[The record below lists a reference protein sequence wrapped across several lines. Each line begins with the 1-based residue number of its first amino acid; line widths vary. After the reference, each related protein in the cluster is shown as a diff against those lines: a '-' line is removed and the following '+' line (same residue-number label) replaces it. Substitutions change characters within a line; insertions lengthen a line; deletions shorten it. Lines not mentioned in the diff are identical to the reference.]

1 MPTPPEGILFHNLYL
16 GGIALALG
24 SCAVA
29 AWIIGLALLNGAL
42 GFAAAVELGR
52 RHRRRCA
59 EAPQA
64 ETSEQASGEAADLSL
79 TTSDIL
85 AAIVPATD
93 PRREGTSADR
103 PPTVEKAGGAS
114 FAPPRSG
121 EPASGE
127 SPCGAAVHGLR
138 EASRHYQS
146 QLMEVDRRLRDPST
160 DDPSVVADCAATLRK
175 AGDEYLDHQRASGE
189 AFDAAYSGRSDLSGV
204 RDQVRS
210 ALETD
215 VSQIRQAAKT
225 LESPDLEGGVGESRQ
240 HVLAETAR
248 LLSAND
254 RLQEVLDAALVETAR
269 SENRLDAPWAEDQA
283 DVPGTLTSRTGLERQ
298 LARLWQDHPQHAP
311 PLAVAAI
318 DLDQF
323 GRINEHF
330 GRELGDRILR
340 AVATLV
346 SAEGPE
352 QAISARFSGQRFV
365 LAFPDGDLGRA
376 VSAVER
382 IRQVL
387 EKAHFRRNE
396 FDLQVTVSCGI
407 AAAAAPEDTSKTVCE
422 RAEAAMLE
430 AKRYGRNRTF
440 IHEGRYPTP
449 VAPPNLVVPE
459 KVVDL

>member
-1 MPTPPEGILFHNLYL
+1 M
-16 GGIALALG
+16 
-24 SCAVA
+24 A

-52 RHRRRCA
+52 RYRRRCA
-59 EAPQA
+59 AAPHP
-64 ETSEQASGEAADLSL
+64 ETPEHASDGAADLSL
-79 TTSDIL
+79 STSDIL
-85 AAIVPATD
+85 AAIVPEADT
-93 PRREGTSADR
+93 RREGTPADR
-103 PPTVEKAGGAS
+103 PPASAEAGGAS
-114 FAPPRSG
+114 LAPPRSG
-121 EPASGE
+121 EPTAAE
-127 SPCGAAVHGLR
+127 SRCGAAVHGLR
-138 EASRHYQS
+138 EASRQYQG
-146 QLMEVDRRLRDPST
+146 QLTELDRRLRDPST
-160 DDPSVVADCAATLRK
+160 DDASVVADCAATLRK
-175 AGDEYLDHQRASGE
+175 ASEEYLDHQRAAGE
-189 AFDAAYSGRSDLSGV
+189 AFDTAYGERPDLGNV

-210 ALETD
+210 ALESET
-215 VSQIRQAAKT
+215 SQIRQAAKT
-225 LESPDLEGGVGESRQ
+225 LDSLDLEGGASESRQ

-248 LLSAND
+248 LLGAND
-254 RLQEVLDAALVETAR
+254 RLQEALDAALVETAR
-269 SENRLDAPWAEDQA
+269 SENLLDAPWAGDQA
-283 DVPGTLTSRTGLERQ
+283 DEPGVLTSRTGLERQ
-298 LARLWQDHPQHAP
+298 LARLWQEHPRHAP

-376 VSAVER
+376 VNAVER
-382 IRQVL
+382 IRQIL

-407 AAAAAPEDTSKTVCE
+407 AGASPDDTSKTVCE